1 MEFLDRI
8 KKEMSEGIVR
18 AFLENHNYRV
28 IDTGIEKVIREV
40 SCLPQDLYLQLGFPK
55 VISKLPDFTV
65 MDTNQ
70 TKKVF
75 VDVKYRSQWNPEII
89 ESVREQVELFKEVTL
104 IIVNGN
110 PPEPTGNL
118 AEHKSSAY
126 IRCLDLRYKNEKYE
140 VGARFV
146 GGEYKWLDASK
157 TAKLSWWSTETLY
170 DCFSSKFTDNKIDK
184 DDTASLLDT
193 AVQAINGI
201 VNTKN
206 KDVQPRKYK
215 LKF

>member
-65 MDTNQ
+65 MDVNQ

-89 ESVREQVELFKEVTL
+89 ESVRDQVELFKEVTL

-140 VGARFV
+140 VHVRYPNGKFWIDATKTDSL
-146 GGEYKWLDASK
+146 KW
-157 TAKLSWWSTETLY
+157 WVTESLY

-206 KDVQPRKYK
+206 KDIEPKK
-215 LKF
+215 NGLNF